1 MIDRKE
7 QILDVAT
14 ELLLSRSFTSFSYQ
28 DLSDRLGISKASIHH
43 HFATKAALGVAVAA
57 RIGSSVTHRLKEVAH
72 TYESPWDRFEG
83 YVAVMSEIMQSGN
96 KICLPGS
103 LQAEHNVIP
112 EGMQAEVSGLYR
124 YLQTWLTKVL
134 TEGREQGQIEFPG
147 SPQDQ
152 ATLIRAA
159 IQGALQNARAEGPK
173 EFTTVVRQLRA
184 GMKAT
189 V

>member
-1 MIDRKE
+1 MVDRKE

-43 HFATKAALGVAVAA
+43 HFATKETLGVALAE
-57 RIGSSVTHRLKEVAH
+57 RICSSVTNRLKEVAH
-72 TYESPWDRFEG
+72 RHDSPWDRFEG

-112 EGMQAEVSGLYR
+112 EGMKAEVSVLYR
-124 YLQTWLTKVL
+124 YLQTWLTRVL
-134 TEGREQGQIEFPG
+134 TEGREKGLIDFPG

-152 ATLIRAA
+152 ATLIHSA

-184 GMKAT
+184 VMKTKA
-189 V
+189 

>member
-43 HFATKAALGVAVAA
+43 HFATKEALGVAAA
-57 RIGSSVTHRLKEVAH
+57 ERIGSSVTHRLEEVAR

-83 YVAVMSEIMQSGN
+83 YVVVMSEIMQSGN

-103 LQAEHNVIP
+103 LQAEYNVIP
-112 EGMQAEVSGLYR
+112 EAMRAAVSALYR
-124 YLQTWLTKVL
+124 SLRTWLTKVL
-134 TEGREQGQIEFPG
+134 TEGREQGQIDFPG

-152 ATLIRAA
+152 ATLIHAA

-173 EFTTVVRQLRA
+173 EFTTVVQQLRA
-184 GMKAT
+184 SMKAPA
-189 V
+189 

>member
-43 HFATKAALGVAVAA
+43 HFASKEVLGVAVAE
-57 RIGSSVTHRLKEVAH
+57 RFCSSLTRRLEEIAQ
-72 TYESPWDRFEG
+72 TYDGPWDQFEA

-103 LQAEHNVIP
+103 LQAEYNVIP
-112 EGMQAEVSGLYR
+112 EGMQAEASVLYR
-124 YLQTWLTKVL
+124 SLQTWLARVL
-134 TEGREQGQIEFPG
+134 TEGREKGLMDFPG
-147 SPQDQ
+147 NPQDQ
-152 ATLIRAA
+152 AGLIHAA
-159 IQGALQNARAEGPK
+159 MQGALQHARAEGPK